1 MSLFNRCKLALLAG
15 ALAVAPA
22 VSAQDVVKVGLIT
35 SLTGPFAEFGQQ
47 MQTGVKAFQALHGD
61 TVAGKKVEV
70 IYKDTGGANPEVA
83 KRHAQELF
91 VREKVSF
98 LTGFVFTPNALAA
111 APIATQGKVPLVVM
125 NAAGENLPSRSPYMV
140 RVAFEVSTTTPPI
153 AKWAYREG
161 ARTAYVIA
169 ADYAP
174 GLDAEKAFIKAFE
187 AEGGKIL
194 GTVRTP
200 IVTVDFS
207 PYIMRVKDAKPD
219 VVFAF
224 VNGGDVAPALIRE
237 FRARNLEADGIKL
250 IGTGDIVD
258 EPIVNVIGENGLGVT
273 TVYPYSMHHDSDL
286 NRQFVQEFIKLRN
299 DKNARPAI
307 MAVAA
312 YDGMAAIYKALE
324 KTEGDTDGTK
334 LIEALKGLELESPRG
349 HIRIDPETRDV
360 VQNQYIRRFEKVDGV
375 YANVEFE
382 TFPGEE

>member
-1 MSLFNRCKLALLAG
+1 MSLIKRCKLALIAG
-15 ALAVAPA
+15 ALAVAPG
-22 VSAQDVVKVGLIT
+22 VQAQEVVKVGLIT

-47 MQTGVKAFQALHGD
+47 MQAGVKAYQAMHGD
-61 TVAGKKVEV
+61 TVAGKRVEV
-70 IYKDTGGANPEVA
+70 IYKDTGGANPEIA
-83 KRHAQELF
+83 KRHSQELV
-91 VREKVSF
+91 VREKVNF
-98 LTGFVFTPNALAA
+98 LAGFVFTPNALAA
-111 APIATQGKVPLVVM
+111 APIATQGKVPMVVM

-140 RVAFEVSTTTPPI
+140 RTAFEVTTTVPPI

-161 ARTAYVIA
+161 ARTAYVVA

-187 AEGGKIL
+187 AEGGKII

-207 PYIMRVKDAKPD
+207 PYIMRIKDAKPD

-224 VNGGDVAPALIRE
+224 VNGGDVAPALLKE

-258 EPIVNVIGENGLGVT
+258 EPIVNVIGENGMGVV
-273 TVYPYSMHHDSDL
+273 TVYPYSMHHDSGL
-286 NRQFVQEFIKLRN
+286 NHKFVQEFNKLRG
-299 DKNARPAI
+299 KNARPAI
-307 MAVAA
+307 MSVAA
-312 YDGMAAIYKALE
+312 YDGMAAIYEALK
-324 KTEGDTDGTK
+324 KTQGNTDGAQ
-334 LIEALKGLELESPRG
+334 LMEAFKGLELESPRG

-360 VQNQYIRRFEKVDGV
+360 VQSQYIRRFDKVDGE

-382 TFPGEE
+382 TFEAGK

>member
-1 MSLFNRCKLALLAG
+1 MSWFKRCQLALLAG
-15 ALAVAPA
+15 ALAAAPA

-35 SLTGPFAEFGQQ
+35 TLTGPFAEFGQQ
-47 MQTGVKAFQALHGD
+47 MQTGIRAYQAMHGD
-61 TVAGKKVEV
+61 TVAGKRVEV
-70 IYKDTGGANPEVA
+70 IFKDTGGANPEVA

-98 LTGFVFTPNALAA
+98 LAGFVFTPSALAA
-111 APIATQGKVPLVVM
+111 APVATQGKVPMVVM
-125 NAAGENLPSRSPYMV
+125 NAAGENLPLRSPYMV
-140 RVAFEVSTTTPPI
+140 RVAFEVSTTVPPI

-174 GLDAEKAFIKAFE
+174 GLDAEKAFIEAFE
-187 AEGGKIL
+187 AEGGKIV

-224 VNGGDVAPALIRE
+224 VNGGDVAPALLRE
-237 FRARNLEADGIKL
+237 FRARNLEADGTKL

-258 EPIVNVIGENGLGVT
+258 EPIVNVIGENGMGVV

-286 NRQFVQEFIKLRN
+286 NRRFVQEFIKLR

-324 KTEGDTDGTK
+324 KTQGDTDGEK
-334 LIEALKGLELESPRG
+334 LIEALKGLEFESPRG

-360 VQNQYIRRFEKVDGV
+360 VQDQYIRRFEKVDGV

-382 TFPGEE
+382 TFKAGQ

>member
-1 MSLFNRCKLALLAG
+1 MSFMNRCTLAAIIG
-15 ALAVAPA
+15 ALVVAPS
-22 VSAQDVVKVGLIT
+22 VSAEEVVKVGLIT
-35 SLTGPFAEFGQQ
+35 TLTGPFAEFGQQ
-47 MQTGVKAFQALHGD
+47 MQTGVKAYQSMHGD
-61 TVAGKKVEV
+61 TVAGKRVE
-70 IYKDTGGANPEVA
+70 IILKDTGGAHPEVA
-83 KRHAQELF
+83 KRHAQELV
-91 VREKVSF
+91 VREKVDF
-98 LTGFVFTPNALAA
+98 LAGFVFTPSALAA
-111 APIATQGKVPLVVM
+111 APIATQAKVPQIVM

-140 RVAFEVSTTTPPI
+140 RTSFEFTTTVPPI

-187 AEGGKIL
+187 AEGGKIV

-219 VVFAF
+219 VLFAF
-224 VNGGDVAPALIRE
+224 VNGGDVAPALMRE
-237 FRARNLEADGIKL
+237 FRARNLEAEGIRL

-258 EPIVNVIGENGLGVT
+258 EPIVNVIGENGMGVV

-286 NRQFVQEFIKLRN
+286 NRRFVEEFIKLRG

-312 YDGMAAIYKALE
+312 YDGMVAIYEALR
-324 KTEGDTDGTK
+324 KTQGDTDGQK
-334 LIEALKGLELESPRG
+334 LIEALKGMEIDSPRG
-349 HIRIDPETRDV
+349 RIRIDPETRDV
-360 VQNQYIRRFEKVDGV
+360 VQTQYIRRFEKVDGV

-382 TFPGEE
+382 AFEAE

>member
-1 MSLFNRCKLALLAG
+1 MSLLKHCKLALVAG
-15 ALAVAPA
+15 ALAAASGVHAEE
-22 VSAQDVVKVGLIT
+22 VVKVGLIT
-35 SLTGPFAEFGQQ
+35 ALTGPFAEFGQQ
-47 MQTGVKAFQALHGD
+47 MQAGVNAYQAMHGD
-61 TVAGKKVEV
+61 TVAGKRVEV
-70 IYKDTGGANPEVA
+70 IFKDTGGANPEVA
-83 KRHAQELF
+83 KRHAQELV
-91 VREKVSF
+91 VREKADF
-98 LTGFVFTPNALAA
+98 LAGFVFTPSALAA
-111 APIATQGKVPLVVM
+111 APVATQAKVPMVVM

-140 RVAFEVSTTTPPI
+140 RTSFEVTTTVPPI

-187 AEGGKIL
+187 AEGGKIV

-224 VNGGDVAPALIRE
+224 VNGGDVAPALIKE
-237 FRARNLEADGIKL
+237 FRARKLEADGIKL

-258 EPIVNVIGENGLGVT
+258 EPIVDVIGENGLGVV

-286 NRQFVQEFIKLRN
+286 NRKFVEQFQKLRG
-299 DKNARPAI
+299 KNARPAI
-307 MAVAA
+307 MATAA
-312 YDGMAAIYKALE
+312 YDGMAAIYEALK
-324 KTEGDTDGTK
+324 KTQGDTDGGK
-334 LIEALKGLELESPRG
+334 LIEAFKGLELESPRG
-349 HIRIDPETRDV
+349 HMRIDPETRDV

-382 TFPGEE
+382 TFEAGK